1 MRRLSALSAI
11 LIGGAIG
18 GTLDITYAIGFSAM
32 RGVPPMRI
40 LQSVAS
46 GLLGAPAF
54 NGGVLIAALGFAL
67 HFFIAFAAAAIFYL
81 ASRAMPIL
89 TRYSIIAGLIY
100 GLLIYAVMNLVVLPL
115 SAYPRKVSFPL
126 LVLVTGLFVHMF
138 FIGLPISL
146 AVRRT
151 SLAKA

>member
-1 MRRLSALSAI
+1 MPRLSALSAI
-11 LIGGAIG
+11 LIGGAIA
-18 GTLDITYAIGFSAM
+18 GTLDITYAIGFSSL
-32 RGVPPMRI
+32 RGVPPIRI

-54 NGGVLIAALGFAL
+54 KGSVPTAVLGLAL
-67 HFFIAFAAAAIFYL
+67 HFFIAFSAAAIFYL
-81 ASRAMPIL
+81 AAKVIPFL
-89 TRYSIIAGLIY
+89 TRHPVVSGLFY
-100 GLLIYAVMNLVVLPL
+100 GFLIYAVMNLVVLPL

-146 AVRRT
+146 AVRRA
-151 SLAKA
+151 LPAQA

>member
-54 NGGVLIAALGFAL
+54 SGGMLTAGLGFAL

-89 TRYSIIAGLIY
+89 TRHSIIAGLIY

-126 LVLVTGLFVHMF
+126 VVLMTGLFVHMF

-146 AVRRT
+146 AVRRA
-151 SLAKA
+151 SLTKA

>member
-1 MRRLSALSAI
+1 MRQLSALSAI
-11 LIGGAIG
+11 LIGGAIA
-18 GTLDITYAIGFSAM
+18 GTLDITYAIGFSAL
-32 RGVPPMRI
+32 RGVSPIRI

-54 NGGVLIAALGFAL
+54 QGGLSTAALGLAL
-67 HFFIAFAAAAIFYL
+67 HFCIAFSAAAIFYL
-81 ASRAMPIL
+81 ASKAIPSF
-89 TRYSIIAGLIY
+89 TRHPVVSGLFY
-100 GLLIYAVMNLVVLPL
+100 GFLIYAVMNLVVLPL

-146 AVRRT
+146 AVRRA
-151 SLAKA
+151 LPAKA